1 MNLDRIYDNLIIKM
15 VNEEKECIFCK
26 IVRGEIKSKIVY
38 SDDNFIAF
46 LDINPKA
53 DGHTVIIPKKHFRN
67 LLDMPASLGNEMLD
81 AVKNVALELIKS
93 GKGKAG
99 SLSSDNEVSGF
110 NLIVN
115 NEPAAGQ
122 VVFHAHLHV
131 IPRKKDDGLRML
143 V

>member
-1 MNLDRIYDNLIIKM
+1 MEND
-15 VNEEKECIFCK
+15 CIFCK
-26 IVRGEIKSKIVY
+26 IIKGEIPTEKIY
-38 SDDNFIAF
+38 EDDNFIGF

-53 DGHTVIIPKKHFRN
+53 VGHTVIIPKKHFRN
-67 LLDMPASLGNEMLD
+67 LLDMPSSLGNEMLE
-81 AVKNVALELIKS
+81 AVKNVALDLIKN
-93 GKGKAG
+93 GKG
-99 SLSSDNEVSGF
+99 EGF

-131 IPRKKDDGLRML
+131 IPRKKGDGLRGL